1 MKSIVSLLA
10 IAAMSLVASARAQE
24 ESPSPSP
31 SASVEEKPS
40 AIVEAPSTLK
50 ETSPS
55 PSAAEKSTSTSSA
68 TKKTETAASPSPS
81 AEKKTSASAEKTAS
95 KKAVSAADT
104 GSAES
109 NVKRLENEWEA
120 AVLKKDASFIQSRI
134 ADDFIGT
141 SSRGKRLNK
150 ATLAKEFKSDPDT
163 YTSTKNGSITVH
175 AFGNNVA
182 VATGTAKEVGKTKD
196 GKEFSRA
203 YAWTDTWML
212 RGNQWQCI
220 GSQAMLISGK

>member
-10 IAAMSLVASARAQE
+10 IAAMSLVTSARAQE

-31 SASVEEKPS
+31 SASVEEKAS

-55 PSAAEKSTSTSSA
+55 PSPVEKSASTSSV
-68 TKKTETAASPSPS
+68 TKKAETAASPSPS
-81 AEKKTSASAEKTAS
+81 AEKKTSAPAEKTAS
-95 KKAVSAADT
+95 KKPASTADT

-109 NVKRLENEWEA
+109 SVKRLENEWEA
-120 AVLKKDASFIQSRI
+120 AVMKKDASFLQARI

-141 SSRGKRLNK
+141 SSKGKRLNK
-150 ATLAKEFKSDPDT
+150 SSLAKEFKSDADT
-163 YTSTKNGSITVH
+163 YTSAKNGSMTVRT
-175 AFGNNVA
+175 FGNNVA

-196 GKEFSRA
+196 GKAFSRA
-203 YAWTDTWML
+203 YAWTDTWMAA
-212 RGNQWQCI
+212 R
-220 GSQAMLISGK
+220 